1 MAQTYGINRN
11 KMFSFYFTINLHQN
25 NMPVL
30 MYKFTKSVKG
40 YYSVSDFD
48 NSITS
53 ITQKITQKN
62 SNILFQAVKIKT
74 VSGKRIS

>member
-1 MAQTYGINRN
+1 
-11 KMFSFYFTINLHQN
+11 
-25 NMPVL
+25 MPIL
-30 MYKFTKSVKG
+30 MYKFTKSVKE